1 MRRAAQHLH
10 LLQTRQSNSTGS
22 GGISSWL
29 TSSEWE
35 LVIEKDGALA
45 SSAAFPWQLEL
56 EKKEMGWVGH
66 LYQSVSISRVPHPSP
81 GSHIHLHGP
90 TSISGVQ
97 HSSPGSHIHLWDPT
111 SIFRI
116 PHVSPGSHIH
126 LWDPKCIFGIPHPS
140 LKSNIHLQ
148 DPTSISSIPH
158 PSLGSQTRLWDPNYL

>member
-56 EKKEMGWVGH
+56 EKKEMGWGRA
-66 LYQSVSISRVPHPSP
+66 SVSECEHLQGPASISRIPHTSPWSHIHLWGPTFISGIPHPSLGSHIHLQDPTCISRVPHPSL
-81 GSHIHLHGP
+81 GSQMHLWDP
-90 TSISGVQ
+90 TSISEVK
-97 HSSPGSHIHLWDPT
+97 HSSPGSHIHL
-111 SIFRI
+111 
-116 PHVSPGSHIH
+116 
-126 LWDPKCIFGIPHPS
+126 
-140 LKSNIHLQ
+140 
-148 DPTSISSIPH
+148 
-158 PSLGSQTRLWDPNYL
+158 

>member
-56 EKKEMGWVGH
+56 EKKEMGWG
-66 LYQSVSISRVPHPSP
+66 QASVSE
-81 GSHIHLHGP
+81 
-90 TSISGVQ
+90 
-97 HSSPGSHIHLWDPT
+97 
-111 SIFRI
+111 
-116 PHVSPGSHIH
+116 
-126 LWDPKCIFGIPHPS
+126 CE
-140 LKSNIHLQ
+140 HLQ
-148 DPTSISSIPH
+148 DPTSISRIPHTFPGSRIHLQDPTYISMVPHPSLGSNIHLRDPTSISGIPH
-158 PSLGSQTRLWDPNYL
+158 PSLGSHMYLQGPTSISGIPNASLGSHIHL